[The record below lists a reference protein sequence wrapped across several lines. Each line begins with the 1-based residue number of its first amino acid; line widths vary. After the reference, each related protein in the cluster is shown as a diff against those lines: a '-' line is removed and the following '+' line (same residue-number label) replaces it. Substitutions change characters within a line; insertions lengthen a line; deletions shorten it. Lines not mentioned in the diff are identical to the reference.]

1 MRHKVLI
8 LGSLGEF
15 TELVQMAGK
24 RDMRRWC
31 VMVIRMDLQ
40 ENMRT
45 DLM

>member
-15 TELVQMAGK
+15 TELVQ
-24 RDMRRWC
+24 DMRRWC
-31 VMVIRMDLQ
+31 AMVIRMDLQ

>member
-15 TELVQMAGK
+15 TELVQMQEK

>member
-24 RDMRRWC
+24 KGYETVVCDG
-31 VMVIRMDLQ
+31 IRMDLQ